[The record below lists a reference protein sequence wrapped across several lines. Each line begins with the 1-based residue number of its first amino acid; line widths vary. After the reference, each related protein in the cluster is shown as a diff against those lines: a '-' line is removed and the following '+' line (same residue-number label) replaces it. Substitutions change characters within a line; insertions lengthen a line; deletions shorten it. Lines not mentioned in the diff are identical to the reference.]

1 MVNFIAVIV
10 KITNNYV
17 RDIGFDVESYL
28 TVRLAKAFGR
38 AEANAFINGTGDGMP
53 TGILHST
60 EGAETGLSATEISFD
75 NMTELYLSVKP
86 EFRKNGVCM
95 MNDETAL
102 ALRTLKDKNG
112 GYLWNHN
119 SDTIFGKPVH
129 ISEFMP
135 SVTPGNQPI
144 AFGDFSHYWI
154 VGRLPLS
161 VRTLTECYSL
171 QHQTGYLA
179 YEFLDG
185 RLTRPEAVKVLRIT
199 AE

>member
-1 MVNFIAVIV
+1 M
-10 KITNNYV
+10 YV
-17 RDIGFDVESYL
+17 QDIGFDVESYL
-28 TVRLAKAFGR
+28 TTRLAKAFGR
-38 AEANAFINGTGDGMP
+38 AEENAFINGIGDGMP

-75 NMTELYLSVKP
+75 GMAELYLSVKP
-86 EFRKNGVCM
+86 EFRKNGVWM
-95 MNDETAL
+95 MNDETLL
-102 ALRTLKDKNG
+102 ALRTLNDKNG

-119 SDTIFGKPVH
+119 SDTIFGKPVY

-135 SVTPGNQPI
+135 SVAPGNLPI

-154 VGRLPLS
+154 VDHLPLS
-161 VRTLTECYSL
+161 VRVLTERYSL

-185 RLTRPEAVKVLRIT
+185 KLTRPEAVKVLKMT
-199 AE
+199 EE